1 MASKG
6 PAFRENIHRLFDE
19 AQSTDLAPGIVS
31 LIESRG
37 THAQI
42 REVPVS
48 KILPNPAQP
57 RLTYDEESL
66 TELAASIREHGV
78 LQPILVRPSGSKFEL
93 IAGERRWRASSMA
106 ERETIPA
113 IVAEFDDQTAL
124 EVSII
129 ENLQREDVSPLEE
142 ATMFRKMTETF
153 GYSLRQ
159 LAQKV
164 GKDKGYIE
172 NRLRLTD
179 APADVR
185 ELVSV
190 RKDTIS
196 HAYELMKIGDERKR
210 RRLEKRIVAGEL
222 SLAKLRLITGTTAAA
237 GERRQPRRAQASA
250 AGAHGRGSGGR
261 RAGRGRSPDGREVE
275 ARRGHRRPRR
285 HPSPAGAPRADPRGQ
300 PVELREAP
308 DDHEAQDRERDR
320 DHPRRGPQPRRAS
333 RQPPSGDVAHHL
345 AIGDEEVDQLLLGL
359 RVGPA
364 QAGDRL
370 RQLEDRRRQRSGRV
384 DADDVVRSPAD
395 EEGALEA
402 ALVEPGGPAE
412 RRDRR
417 ADAHALGEVHE
428 QVGGPGVHLAGVL
441 VLHHLPIAA
450 LVDLAHLGRF

>member
-1 MASKG
+1 MGSKG

-42 REVPVS
+42 REVPIS

-57 RLTYDEESL
+57 RLSYDEESL
-66 TELAASIREHGV
+66 TELAESIREHGV

-106 ERETIPA
+106 DRETIPA
-113 IVAEFDDQTAL
+113 IVAEFDEQTAL

-142 ATMFRKMTETF
+142 AAMFRKMTEVF

-190 RKDTIS
+190 RRDTIS

-210 RRLEKRIVAGEL
+210 RRLAKRIVAGEL
-222 SLAKLRLITGTTAAA
+222 SLAKLRLITGTSVKAEPANGHNDDRTPRRRARTTAGRAADARAADDALMGARSKLSEGIDDLVEILRQPELLEQIPEVNRSNFAKHLTITKLKIENAIAIIRAAA
-237 GERRQPRRAQASA
+237 
-250 AGAHGRGSGGR
+250 
-261 RAGRGRSPDGREVE
+261 
-275 ARRGHRRPRR
+275 
-285 HPSPAGAPRADPRGQ
+285 PAGA
-300 PVELREAP
+300 ESE
-308 DDHEAQDRERDR
+308 
-320 DHPRRGPQPRRAS
+320 
-333 RQPPSGDVAHHL
+333 
-345 AIGDEEVDQLLLGL
+345 
-359 RVGPA
+359 
-364 QAGDRL
+364 
-370 RQLEDRRRQRSGRV
+370 
-384 DADDVVRSPAD
+384 
-395 EEGALEA
+395 
-402 ALVEPGGPAE
+402 
-412 RRDRR
+412 
-417 ADAHALGEVHE
+417 
-428 QVGGPGVHLAGVL
+428 
-441 VLHHLPIAA
+441 
-450 LVDLAHLGRF
+450 

>member
-19 AQSTDLAPGIVS
+19 AQATDLAPGIVS

-142 ATMFRKMTETF
+142 ATMFRKMTEIF

-222 SLAKLRLITGTTAAA
+222 SLAKLRLITGTT
-237 GERRQPRRAQASA
+237 GQPENGDSHEERKPRRRARTVAGQVADAQ
-250 AGAHGRGSGGR
+250 GR
-261 RAGRGRSPDGREVE
+261 RRCPDGRQVE

-320 DHPRRGPQPRRAS
+320 DHPGREPRDRGGRVS
-333 RQPPSGDVAHHL
+333 EPPSGDVAHHL
-345 AIGDEEVDQLLLGL
+345 AIGDEEVDELLLGL
-359 RVGPA
+359 RIGPA

-402 ALVEPGGPAE
+402 ALVEAGQPGRT
-412 RRDRR
+412 RRSPSRR
-417 ADAHALGEVHE
+417 PCAWRS
-428 QVGGPGVHLAGVL
+428 P
-441 VLHHLPIAA
+441 
-450 LVDLAHLGRF
+450 